1 MLKLPIYSKKEIQLA
16 IEFGLIISEVAKEN
30 NLTLTKEKI
39 AKAEVVFINEIRTR
53 GFKKTALNF
62 VPLILA
68 VLEV

>member
-1 MLKLPIYSKKEIQLA
+1 MLKLPLYSKKEVQLA
-16 IEFGLIISEVAKEN
+16 IEFGLVISEVAREN
-30 NLTLTKEKI
+30 NWTLTKEKTT
-39 AKAEVVFINEIRTR
+39 KAQEVFINEIRTR